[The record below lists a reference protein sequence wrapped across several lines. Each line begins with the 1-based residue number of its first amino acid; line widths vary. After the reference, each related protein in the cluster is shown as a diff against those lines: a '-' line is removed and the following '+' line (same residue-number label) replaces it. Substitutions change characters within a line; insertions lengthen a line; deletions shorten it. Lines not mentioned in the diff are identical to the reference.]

1 MKGFGSQFKDLPDY
15 ILKITYQ
22 IWENRDVESIM
33 EYYAENI
40 PVRSPSGVTY
50 GPEAVVKATKA
61 TLHEFPDRQLLGEDI
76 IWIGDENS
84 GYLSSHRILTKATH
98 MRDGVYGKA
107 SGKKLI
113 YRVIADCACK
123 NNQVY
128 DEWLVRDQG
137 AIVRQLGIDPKE
149 YAANLIENEGGPDK
163 AVTPYDQYTPFKS
176 TYTAPILNNFNLGN
190 NYAKI
195 LKSIMDDSKKT
206 VEKNYD
212 RAIQQ
217 FQPGGLIKNG
227 IEEVIR
233 FWVDL
238 KTAFPD
244 SVFNVEHISFIEE
257 KDQPKKAAIRWSLV
271 GNHNGNG
278 IFGSPSGANV
288 YVMGINH
295 AEFGPRGIKN
305 EWILFDETMIWK
317 QILLKTG

>member
-1 MKGFGSQFKDLPDY
+1 MKGFDSQFKDLPDY

-40 PVRSPSGVTY
+40 PVRSPSGVIY
-50 GPEAVVKATKA
+50 GPEAVVRATKD
-61 TLHEFPDRQLLGEDI
+61 TLNEFPDRKLLGEDV
-76 IWIGDENS
+76 IWISDENS

-98 MRDGVYGKA
+98 MKDGIYGKA
-107 SGKKLI
+107 SGKKLT

-137 AIVRQLGIDPKE
+137 AIVKQLGIDPKE

-163 AVTPYDQYTPFKS
+163 AVTPYDQHTPFKS
-176 TYTAPILNNFNLGN
+176 TYIAPILNNFNSGS
-190 NYAKI
+190 NYAEI

-217 FQPGGLIKNG
+217 FQPGGLIKHG

-244 SVFNVEHISFIEE
+244 SIFNVEHISFTEE